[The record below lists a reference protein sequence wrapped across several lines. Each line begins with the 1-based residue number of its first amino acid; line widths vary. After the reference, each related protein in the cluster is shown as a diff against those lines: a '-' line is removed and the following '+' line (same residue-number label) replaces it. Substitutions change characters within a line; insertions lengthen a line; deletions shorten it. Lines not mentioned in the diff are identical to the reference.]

1 MLITFEGIEGSGKS
15 TQAELL
21 EGNLRQRG
29 LATLLSKEPGGSAL
43 GGDLRRILL
52 NTATTDLTQEAE
64 LFLYLADRAQ
74 HVAQVVA
81 PALSRGRIV
90 ILDRYIDST
99 LAYQGRGRG
108 VHPEAIPELNRIAS
122 RGVYPDLTF
131 VLDVDARTGLERA
144 RGRNAANGAQESEG
158 RFEAEA
164 LAFHQRVRQE
174 YLHLAEAHPQRIRLV
189 DASGTQEKIQGEILA
204 TVDAFLAEGAFETG
218 VSPGDRT

>member
-29 LATLLSKEPGGSAL
+29 LATLLSKEPGGSPL
-43 GGDLRRILL
+43 GRDLRRILL
-52 NTATTDLTQEAE
+52 DTASTDLTQEAE

-81 PALSRGRIV
+81 PALARGRVVIV
-90 ILDRYIDST
+90 DRYIDST

-122 RGVYPDLTF
+122 RGVYPDLTL

-144 RGRNAANGAQESEG
+144 RGRNAANRAQQSEG
-158 RFEAEA
+158 RFEAED

-174 YLHLAEAHPQRIRLV
+174 YLRLARAHPQRIRLV
-189 DASGTQEKIQGEILA
+189 DGSDTPEGIQGEILA
-204 TVDAFLAEGAFETG
+204 TVEARLAEGRFEASG
-218 VSPGDRT
+218 YQGDET